1 MIVKITI
8 TGEEINQAIRQ
19 WIKNQRPVVE
29 VPEEGDIDIT
39 MDGFGNLEATYEVE
53 LET

>member
-1 MIVKITI
+1 MIVTITI
-8 TGEEINQAIRQ
+8 TGEEINQAIRH

-29 VPEEGDIDIT
+29 APEEGDLDIT

-53 LET
+53 IE

>member
-19 WIKNQRPVVE
+19 WIENQRPVVG
-29 VPEEGDIDIT
+29 VPENGDIDIT

-53 LET
+53 IE

>member
-1 MIVKITI
+1 MIVKLTI
-8 TGEEINQAIRQ
+8 TGEEISQAIRL
-19 WIKNQRPVVE
+19 WIENQRPVVG

-53 LET
+53 IE